1 MHYTTAAEAVKL
13 IRSNDSVYIQGSTS
27 IPEALVAAM
36 AERGGELEH
45 VTVYSAFAVGAF
57 DAPYCRPEYKE
68 SFLVNSLFVAN
79 NIRRWL
85 ADGYGQT
92 IPAFLGEIP
101 ALFRDGTLPLDVALI
116 NVSPPDAEGY
126 CSFGV
131 SADLAVSAVE
141 CAKTIIA
148 QVNRAMPYSYGD
160 AVIHTS
166 RLAAAVEVDSPL
178 VEVPTAV
185 PSETERKIGSYI
197 AELIPDG
204 ATLQIGVGGIPNA
217 VLAALGGHRHL
228 GLHTEAMTDGVLP
241 LLESGVIDNSQ
252 KAVMPGVTVASL
264 ALGSRRLY
272 DYMDYRKDLVMKDV
286 AWTNDPFR
294 IRQNPKVMAINSAVE
309 VDLTGQV
316 CADSV
321 GMRIIS
327 GVGGQHDFMYGGA
340 LSEGGK
346 TFIAIPSTTPK
357 GESKIRALLSPGAG
371 ATFVP
376 VDTRPTKFQ
385 LTLGQL
391 EAAATDRTKAIVLTS
406 PNNPTGCV
414 LNPRSLDAVAKFAKA
429 HDAFVIC
436 DDVYTSLVYEGVYK
450 SDEGVH
456 LGFASCYGEL
466 RDRIIVCDSFSKP
479 YAMTGWRLGWVAAD
493 APISAQI
500 AKMHQY
506 MVSSVPS
513 FVQRAAIRALKED
526 VAPAREV
533 YRGRRDYVL
542 ARLREIGLDVVEPDG
557 AFYVFPSIDTF
568 GMSSNVFCTRLIAEK
583 GVALVPGSCFAAEG
597 FVRLSYCCS
606 MENLEEGL
614 NRLAAFVQ
622 TLEQRF
628 V

>member
-148 QVNRAMPYSYGD
+148 QVNKAMPYSYGD
-160 AVIHTS
+160 AVIHVS

-272 DYMDYRKDLVMKDV
+272 DYMDYRKDRRSWPSIRPWRWTSRGRCAPTRSECASSR
-286 AWTNDPFR
+286 AWAASTISCTVGR
-294 IRQNPKVMAINSAVE
+294 CPKAARPSSPSPRPRPRAN
-309 VDLTGQV
+309 
-316 CADSV
+316 
-321 GMRIIS
+321 RRS
-327 GVGGQHDFMYGGA
+327 GRCCRPAQASSRRATWSSMSSPNTAWRTCGA
-340 LSEGGK
+340 
-346 TFIAIPSTTPK
+346 A
-357 GESKIRALLSPGAG
+357 
-371 ATFVP
+371 
-376 VDTRPTKFQ
+376 
-385 LTLGQL
+385 
-391 EAAATDRTKAIVLTS
+391 TS
-406 PNNPTGCV
+406 PN
-414 LNPRSLDAVAKFAKA
+414 
-429 HDAFVIC
+429 
-436 DDVYTSLVYEGVYK
+436 
-450 SDEGVH
+450 
-456 LGFASCYGEL
+456 
-466 RDRIIVCDSFSKP
+466 
-479 YAMTGWRLGWVAAD
+479 
-493 APISAQI
+493 AP
-500 AKMHQY
+500 
-506 MVSSVPS
+506 
-513 FVQRAAIRALKED
+513 
-526 VAPAREV
+526 
-533 YRGRRDYVL
+533 GR
-542 ARLREIGLDVVEPDG
+542 
-557 AFYVFPSIDTF
+557 
-568 GMSSNVFCTRLIAEK
+568 
-583 GVALVPGSCFAAEG
+583 
-597 FVRLSYCCS
+597 
-606 MENLEEGL
+606 
-614 NRLAAFVQ
+614 
-622 TLEQRF
+622 
-628 V
+628 